1 MEKKSVAEKVE
12 WMKGSL
18 DVMLKAASEDEYWAQ
33 GSALKMIDDLEKQV
47 SQWMEAHYGDGE

>member
-1 MEKKSVAEKVE
+1 MEKKSVAEKVD
-12 WMKGSL
+12 WLKGSL